1 MLGNPRCGFVC
12 RSDKPSSSSICVIE
26 TGPSGM
32 GNECIQ
38 PLLAHL
44 LEPIHSPAI
53 EPNTPNSPEDST
65 RTDHHH
71 SSSPVLAECDL
82 VSSSAIPGHR
92 SSHHLVST
100 SSHTNDFSFHMMALD
115 KSELETLCV
124 ATLRRRY
131 QLLGFS
137 PLMGRHFAI
146 DLNQYTTIQLIEFL
160 QLASDSGFAPGTIN
174 LFRWAVTAFHVDP
187 STLSKSKELYQFL
200 SCIKKAAPPIS
211 LTKSPVDLTPSFT
224 FLHSIPSNTSTLL
237 NSLSKKCAFL
247 LAAAAF
253 LRPSDLHRISL
264 PDCSVDEDSH
274 LHLII
279 VAPKE
284 TRQGRRINKDLVLLP
299 LLDDVDLCPVATFE
313 ALVAHPGRSSSQ
325 FLFINSRHTDQP
337 LAVTTLS
344 TYIRSV
350 LKLSPTASLNGS
362 RLPSVRSVA
371 SDKALRNS
379 VSLDDVL
386 LMGNWSSSSVFNNH
400 Y

>member
-1 MLGNPRCGFVC
+1 M
-12 RSDKPSSSSICVIE
+12 
-26 TGPSGM
+26 
-32 GNECIQ
+32 
-38 PLLAHL
+38 
-44 LEPIHSPAI
+44 

-65 RTDHHH
+65 RTDHRH

-82 VSSSAIPGHR
+82 VSSSAFPGHR

-100 SSHTNDFSFHMMALD
+100 ASHTNNFSFHTMALD
-115 KSELETLCV
+115 KSELETLRV

-137 PLMGRHFAI
+137 PLVVDRYVQDSMQGSQGRSYRRG
-146 DLNQYTTIQLIEFL
+146 QYLFL
-160 QLASDSGFAPGTIN
+160 H
-174 LFRWAVTAFHVDP
+174 W
-187 STLSKSKELYQFL
+187 
-200 SCIKKAAPPIS
+200 S
-211 LTKSPVDLTPSFT
+211 LVDLTPSFT
-224 FLHSIPSNTSTLL
+224 FLCSIPSNTSTSLT
-237 NSLSKKCAFL
+237 SLSKKCTFL

-274 LHLII
+274 LHLLI

-299 LLDDVDLCPVATFE
+299 LLNDVALCPVATFK

-325 FLFINSRHTDQP
+325 FLFVNSRHTDQP
-337 LAVTTLS
+337 LVVTTLS

-350 LKLSPTASLNGS
+350 LKLSPMASINGS

-371 SDKALRNS
+371 SDKALCNG

-386 LMGNWSSSSVFNNH
+386 LMGTGLPLLFLIIITDAIVKLQIISQRRLSTRSLNVLHLAGHLSKKKKKKKKKKKTS